1 MRPAGTAEL
10 PYRAITSVHVPPQG
24 FEPCS
29 TDQESATSP
38 QCFGG
43 LLRGEPRNRTR
54 WGLHPWLLSTQLPSP
69 CGRSPS
75 GRAPRR
81 AGHAPKAGIE
91 PTDTWARTRL
101 VTITTRDCDVR
112 QAGVEPA
119 TSNPVPLL
127 GRQMC
132 GRQHFAPHR
141 RNGRNRTCVDVV
153 PNHAGGHYPTFR
165 SRRVGA
171 RRSHDTLWS
180 WQKNSF
186 SAAHWL
192 AL

>member
-1 MRPAGTAEL
+1 MRPAGTADL
-10 PYRAITSVHVPPQG
+10 PYRAITFVHVPPQG

-43 LLRGEPRNRTR
+43 LSRGEPRNRTR

-75 GRAPRR
+75 GRVPCGTRTRCFALKGRPLNPSRYGTCVTQEGFEPPTLRISDGSSTRLSYCVKDARR
-81 AGHAPKAGIE
+81 SPSRAHAPKAGIE

-101 VTITTRDCDVR
+101 VAITTRDCDVR

-119 TSNPVPLL
+119 TSS
-127 GRQMC
+127 
-132 GRQHFAPHR
+132 F
-141 RNGRNRTCVDVV
+141 
-153 PNHAGGHYPTFR
+153 
-165 SRRVGA
+165 SE
-171 RRSHDTLWS
+171 RRSPG
-180 WQKNSF
+180 
-186 SAAHWL
+186 
-192 AL
+192 